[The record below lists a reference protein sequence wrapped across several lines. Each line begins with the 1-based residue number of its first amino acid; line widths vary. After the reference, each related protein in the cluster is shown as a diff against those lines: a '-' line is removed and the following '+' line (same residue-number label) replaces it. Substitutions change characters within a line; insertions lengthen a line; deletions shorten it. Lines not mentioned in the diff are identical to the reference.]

1 MLQGVQLAIEDVN
14 RRGGAGGHPLELVV
28 RDSATPG
35 LDTIGR
41 QYAVARQY
49 AELVADPAVVAVIGP
64 QSSLE
69 GRAVAALVNRADL
82 ATVTPSATTLDI
94 TDPTLTATFRPS
106 RRATYFRTVGTDLTQ
121 GAAMARFAHAMLGVR
136 RIVLIDDGL
145 DFACCE
151 SWTCSPKR
159 RGRSG

>member
-1 MLQGVQLAIEDVN
+1 MLQGVQLAVEDVN

-41 QYAVARQY
+41 QYTVARQY

-69 GRAVAALVNRADL
+69 GRAVAALVNRAGAPDTHENRL
-82 ATVTPSATTLDI
+82 
-94 TDPTLTATFRPS
+94 LTGS
-106 RRATYFRTVGTDLTQ
+106 
-121 GAAMARFAHAMLGVR
+121 
-136 RIVLIDDGL
+136 
-145 DFACCE
+145 
-151 SWTCSPKR
+151 
-159 RGRSG
+159 